1 MGCMKSLL
9 IDQLDDQEEFRLA
22 FETEEDERIEPDWP
36 DDTVSFSPIP
46 STITN
51 RSDPHETSIPF

>member
-1 MGCMKSLL
+1 MGCMKNIAIERLET
-9 IDQLDDQEEFRLA
+9 EEIFRLC
-22 FETEEDERIEPDWP
+22 FEQDEDERIEPDWP

-51 RSDPHETSIPF
+51 RSYPDETSIPF